1 MLVGEVINNQ
11 VVDGVAIG
19 EAELRVERLA
29 DGESRDVIGNEILQE
44 RERTSS
50 FDLEF
55 AHVADIEEAGAS
67 AYRFVLFQNT
77 AVLNRH
83 LPAAKLYKPRAH
95 RAMLFVERSTFQRGC
110 RAVLCCHKSLQCDV
124 DRGTNKTSMNEIT
137 VSLYQILG
145 ERTNGQ
151 RSQ

>member
-1 MLVGEVINNQ
+1 ML
-11 VVDGVAIG
+11 
-19 EAELRVERLA
+19 ER
-29 DGESRDVIGNEILQE
+29 S
-44 RERTSS
+44 TSVRGCRMVW
-50 FDLEF
+50 
-55 AHVADIEEAGAS
+55 AAGAS

-83 LPAAKLYKPRAH
+83 LPATKLYKPRTH

-124 DRGTNKTSMNEIT
+124 VRGTNKTSMNEIT